1 MSEHRP
7 MDSYNTPP
15 SDDAAAHLSADTEA
29 ARLIE
34 DSIGRLF
41 ATEVDKGLRERAEAG
56 VLDARLW
63 QQVLEGGFHLL
74 LAPEAAGGFGQS
86 WVEAFPMIRGLGYWQ
101 VPLPLAE
108 TLIAVQL
115 ATLAGIALPEAGE
128 GPLTIIEQGQG
139 NSLRVDDD
147 GDAITLSGTA
157 HGVPWARHARA
168 ALVSLADGRLG
179 LLDLRAAPGVSLQPQ
194 VNLAGLPSDTLVLQH
209 ARLRSVVRSPWALPQ
224 PVWTLGALARSAM
237 LVGALE
243 SVLEQAVRYA
253 GERVQFGKPIAK
265 NQAIQHSL
273 ALLAGDVAAARMAAL
288 VAAADALGGGSGKG
302 SGSDGNGRG
311 GTECHAARFS
321 TAVAKVRA
329 GEAATR
335 GAAIA
340 HQVHGAIGF
349 THEHA
354 LHFATRRLWAWR
366 AEFGGDAQWAEEL
379 GRAAIQARAS
389 GFWPGLTRR
398 HF

>member
-1 MSEHRP
+1 M
-7 MDSYNTPP
+7 
-15 SDDAAAHLSADTEA
+15 
-29 ARLIE
+29 
-34 DSIGRLF
+34 
-41 ATEVDKGLRERAEAG
+41 
-56 VLDARLW
+56 
-63 QQVLEGGFHLL
+63 Q
-74 LAPEAAGGFGQS
+74 
-86 WVEAFPMIRGLGYWQ
+86 
-101 VPLPLAE
+101 
-108 TLIAVQL
+108 
-115 ATLAGIALPEAGE
+115 
-128 GPLTIIEQGQG
+128 
-139 NSLRVDDD
+139 
-147 GDAITLSGTA
+147 
-157 HGVPWARHARA
+157 
-168 ALVSLADGRLG
+168 
-179 LLDLRAAPGVSLQPQ
+179 
-194 VNLAGLPSDTLVLQH
+194 
-209 ARLRSVVRSPWALPQ
+209 ARLRSVVPSPWALPQ

-288 VAAADALGGGSGKG
+288 VAAADAPGGGV
-302 SGSDGNGRG
+302 
-311 GTECHAARFS
+311 GTACRTARFS
-321 TAVAKVRA
+321 VAVAKVRA

-379 GRAAIQARAS
+379 GRAAIQARS
-389 GFWPGLTRR
+389 GGFWPGLTRR